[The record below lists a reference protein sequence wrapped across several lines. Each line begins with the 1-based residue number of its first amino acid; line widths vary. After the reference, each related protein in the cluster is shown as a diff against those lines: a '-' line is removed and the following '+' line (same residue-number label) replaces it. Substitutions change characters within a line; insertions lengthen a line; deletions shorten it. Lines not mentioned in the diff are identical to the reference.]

1 MKFLDE
7 TKIFV
12 KAGDGGNGCVA
23 FRREKYIEFGGPAG
37 GNGGRGGDV
46 LVEAV
51 EALNTLIDYR
61 YRQHCAAKRGTDGG
75 GRDRAGA
82 HGADLVLRVPVG
94 TQIFTEDGERLITD
108 LEKVGERRLVAR
120 GGHGGR
126 GNTAFK
132 SSTNRTPRESESGGD
147 GEALCLWLK
156 LKLIADAGLV
166 GLPNAGKS
174 TLLGASS
181 RARPKIA
188 DYPFTTLHPALGVVA
203 LDDEE
208 FVLADVP
215 GLIEGAHT
223 GRGLGCKFLGHV
235 ERCGVLLHVID
246 VIQED
251 PVKAYNQVREEL
263 LAYGSVLSGKKEIVV
278 LNKCDAI
285 SSELVA
291 EKHRDLST
299 HVSSPVFAIS
309 AVTGMGITH
318 VLRAVLGAVKL
329 NRKDMDSSVGV

>member
-12 KAGDGGNGCVA
+12 KAGDGGNGWVA

-94 TQIFTEDGERLITD
+94 PEIFT
-108 LEKVGERRLVAR
+108 
-120 GGHGGR
+120 GHGGR
-126 GNTAFK
+126 GNAAFK

-147 GEALCLWLK
+147 GEALGLWLK

-223 GRGLGCKFLGHV
+223 GRGLGYKFLGHV

-263 LAYGSVLSGKKEIVV
+263 LAYGSVISGKKEIVV

-309 AVTGMGITH
+309 AVTGMGITP

>member
-120 GGHGGR
+120 GG
-126 GNTAFK
+126 
-132 SSTNRTPRESESGGD
+132 
-147 GEALCLWLK
+147 
-156 LKLIADAGLV
+156 
-166 GLPNAGKS
+166 
-174 TLLGASS
+174 
-181 RARPKIA
+181 
-188 DYPFTTLHPALGVVA
+188 
-203 LDDEE
+203 
-208 FVLADVP
+208 
-215 GLIEGAHT
+215 
-223 GRGLGCKFLGHV
+223 
-235 ERCGVLLHVID
+235 
-246 VIQED
+246 
-251 PVKAYNQVREEL
+251 PVSY
-263 LAYGSVLSGKKEIVV
+263 
-278 LNKCDAI
+278 
-285 SSELVA
+285 
-291 EKHRDLST
+291 T
-299 HVSSPVFAIS
+299 H
-309 AVTGMGITH
+309 
-318 VLRAVLGAVKL
+318 LRAHAT
-329 NRKDMDSSVGV
+329 